1 MNSLNQAYQLFIDEV
16 PELLQEIENGLLNLN
31 HDRSVPVI
39 HGMMRAAHSLK
50 GGAASVGLQGIK
62 NIAHRLEDYLKAL
75 YNEDLIID
83 TELENLFLEAF
94 DSLAVPLK
102 QQLETGDF
110 DCTSAQNKA
119 EEVWQKL
126 DAKLGNAI
134 QQVEDYLP
142 SSEDLGIDIVASMF
156 EVDIAQEI
164 RRLKGLVA
172 SPESFNPSQELR
184 ESLEILQGL
193 GEVVNLPGFSLIVSM
208 AQQALEKHPDKTI
221 IIAGLLVQDLEES
234 REIVLGG
241 DRISGGNPCSNLL
254 ALAEDNQAQVEAK
267 VLHKIAQTQQNTVS
281 VEDPVYQFF
290 MAEVPD
296 LLHEIETGLLSLKE
310 DKSINNINNIMRYAH
325 SLKGGAASVGLDDI
339 KDMAHKLEDYIK
351 ALFDESVIVD
361 DELETLF
368 LSGFDCLK
376 NALDEQKK
384 DGNYSLQW
392 QDEAEAVWQQ
402 LENKLGDIDNR
413 DYLPSS
419 ADLGVDIV
427 ESLFEI
433 DIARIIEQLQEN
445 LETCTN
451 EELKISVT
459 PVLEVLIGFSEIGN
473 MKGLKSI
480 VDTTFAALAGNPH
493 QTQQIVKY
501 LINDLIQARDD
512 VLSGSSTQGGKPSPE
527 LEKLAHNARE
537 GVGELVEG
545 DNLFHPDSENSEDSS
560 LLDFADLASEINSNF
575 DQEGEE
581 NIFDVSLDSQEFNF
595 TPESDDKE
603 ESTDLSGLIEESET
617 EDIFANFSDESSNQE
632 ENYPDLD
639 IFMDNIFGEENQE
652 EDSVS
657 SQQKELQAQSYK
669 FFMEEAVELIA
680 LIDNN
685 LETVFQ
691 TRDINDINE
700 VARAAHSLK
709 GGSRSAGLEEIGM
722 IALRIKKP

>member
-1 MNSLNQAYQLFIDEV
+1 M
-16 PELLQEIENGLLNLN
+16 
-31 HDRSVPVI
+31 
-39 HGMMRAAHSLK
+39 
-50 GGAASVGLQGIK
+50 QGIK

-110 DCTSAQNKA
+110 DRTSAQNKA

-126 DAKLGNAI
+126 DAKLGNVI

-445 LETCTN
+445 IETCTN

-501 LINDLIQARDD
+501 LINDLVQARDD

-545 DNLFHPDSENSEDSS
+545 DNLFHPDSENGEDSS

-669 FFMEEAVELIA
+669 FFYGGGC
-680 LIDNN
+680 
-685 LETVFQ
+685 
-691 TRDINDINE
+691 RINRLN
-700 VARAAHSLK
+700 
-709 GGSRSAGLEEIGM
+709 
-722 IALRIKKP
+722 

>member
-1 MNSLNQAYQLFIDEV
+1 M
-16 PELLQEIENGLLNLN
+16 
-31 HDRSVPVI
+31 
-39 HGMMRAAHSLK
+39 
-50 GGAASVGLQGIK
+50 QGIK

-110 DCTSAQNKA
+110 DRTSAQNKA

-126 DAKLGNAI
+126 DAKLGNVI

-384 DGNYSLQW
+384 RW
-392 QDEAEAVWQQ
+392 
-402 LENKLGDIDNR
+402 
-413 DYLPSS
+413 
-419 ADLGVDIV
+419 
-427 ESLFEI
+427 
-433 DIARIIEQLQEN
+433 
-445 LETCTN
+445 
-451 EELKISVT
+451 
-459 PVLEVLIGFSEIGN
+459 
-473 MKGLKSI
+473 
-480 VDTTFAALAGNPH
+480 
-493 QTQQIVKY
+493 
-501 LINDLIQARDD
+501 
-512 VLSGSSTQGGKPSPE
+512 
-527 LEKLAHNARE
+527 
-537 GVGELVEG
+537 
-545 DNLFHPDSENSEDSS
+545 
-560 LLDFADLASEINSNF
+560 
-575 DQEGEE
+575 
-581 NIFDVSLDSQEFNF
+581 
-595 TPESDDKE
+595 
-603 ESTDLSGLIEESET
+603 
-617 EDIFANFSDESSNQE
+617 
-632 ENYPDLD
+632 
-639 IFMDNIFGEENQE
+639 
-652 EDSVS
+652 
-657 SQQKELQAQSYK
+657 
-669 FFMEEAVELIA
+669 
-680 LIDNN
+680 
-685 LETVFQ
+685 
-691 TRDINDINE
+691 
-700 VARAAHSLK
+700 
-709 GGSRSAGLEEIGM
+709 
-722 IALRIKKP
+722 

>member
-1 MNSLNQAYQLFIDEV
+1 MS
-16 PELLQEIENGLLNLN
+16 
-31 HDRSVPVI
+31 
-39 HGMMRAAHSLK
+39 K
-50 GGAASVGLQGIK
+50 
-62 NIAHRLEDYLKAL
+62 
-75 YNEDLIID
+75 
-83 TELENLFLEAF
+83 
-94 DSLAVPLK
+94 
-102 QQLETGDF
+102 
-110 DCTSAQNKA
+110 
-119 EEVWQKL
+119 
-126 DAKLGNAI
+126 
-134 QQVEDYLP
+134 
-142 SSEDLGIDIVASMF
+142 
-156 EVDIAQEI
+156 
-164 RRLKGLVA
+164 
-172 SPESFNPSQELR
+172 
-184 ESLEILQGL
+184 
-193 GEVVNLPGFSLIVSM
+193 
-208 AQQALEKHPDKTI
+208 
-221 IIAGLLVQDLEES
+221 
-234 REIVLGG
+234 
-241 DRISGGNPCSNLL
+241 
-254 ALAEDNQAQVEAK
+254 
-267 VLHKIAQTQQNTVS
+267 
-281 VEDPVYQFF
+281 
-290 MAEVPD
+290 
-296 LLHEIETGLLSLKE
+296 
-310 DKSINNINNIMRYAH
+310 
-325 SLKGGAASVGLDDI
+325 
-339 KDMAHKLEDYIK
+339 
-351 ALFDESVIVD
+351 
-361 DELETLF
+361 
-368 LSGFDCLK
+368 
-376 NALDEQKK
+376 KK

-445 LETCTN
+445 IETCTN

-501 LINDLIQARDD
+501 LINDLVQARDD

-545 DNLFHPDSENSEDSS
+545 DNLFHPDSENGEDSS

-669 FFMEEAVELIA
+669 FYGGGC
-680 LIDNN
+680 
-685 LETVFQ
+685 
-691 TRDINDINE
+691 RINRLN
-700 VARAAHSLK
+700 
-709 GGSRSAGLEEIGM
+709 
-722 IALRIKKP
+722 

>member
-1 MNSLNQAYQLFIDEV
+1 M
-16 PELLQEIENGLLNLN
+16 
-31 HDRSVPVI
+31 
-39 HGMMRAAHSLK
+39 
-50 GGAASVGLQGIK
+50 QGIK

-110 DCTSAQNKA
+110 DRTSAQNKA

-512 VLSGSSTQGGKPSPE
+512 VLSGSSTQE
-527 LEKLAHNARE
+527 
-537 GVGELVEG
+537 V
-545 DNLFHPDSENSEDSS
+545 NLP
-560 LLDFADLASEINSNF
+560 
-575 DQEGEE
+575 
-581 NIFDVSLDSQEFNF
+581 
-595 TPESDDKE
+595 
-603 ESTDLSGLIEESET
+603 
-617 EDIFANFSDESSNQE
+617 
-632 ENYPDLD
+632 
-639 IFMDNIFGEENQE
+639 
-652 EDSVS
+652 
-657 SQQKELQAQSYK
+657 QS
-669 FFMEEAVELIA
+669 
-680 LIDNN
+680 
-685 LETVFQ
+685 
-691 TRDINDINE
+691 
-700 VARAAHSLK
+700 
-709 GGSRSAGLEEIGM
+709 
-722 IALRIKKP
+722 

>member
-1 MNSLNQAYQLFIDEV
+1 M
-16 PELLQEIENGLLNLN
+16 
-31 HDRSVPVI
+31 
-39 HGMMRAAHSLK
+39 
-50 GGAASVGLQGIK
+50 
-62 NIAHRLEDYLKAL
+62 
-75 YNEDLIID
+75 
-83 TELENLFLEAF
+83 
-94 DSLAVPLK
+94 
-102 QQLETGDF
+102 
-110 DCTSAQNKA
+110 
-119 EEVWQKL
+119 WQKL
-126 DAKLGNAI
+126 DAKLGNVI

-445 LETCTN
+445 IETCTN

-501 LINDLIQARDD
+501 LINDLVQARDD

-545 DNLFHPDSENSEDSS
+545 DNLFHPDSENGEDSS

-722 IALRIKKP
+722 IALRVEKALKPCLTKIYPLMKKEKFI